1 MKILI
6 DVPVHEESLRKLKE
20 IPDTDVTA
28 ADSAEEP
35 RALPEEM
42 IAETGALFC
51 SVPPV
56 NHQVM
61 KRLKF
66 IQLASVGYDQFLG
79 MGFPGR
85 GIRVCNARGV
95 FDVPIGEWC
104 AAMTVNLVRDLRGM
118 IRNQDKGE
126 WDRAAEFQREV
137 RGMTAGIWGYGGIG
151 RETARLLKC
160 MGLTVHVL
168 VRDTVPPRKDV
179 YQVEGT
185 GDPEG
190 VLPDKVFPAAEKD
203 TFLRGLDFLILA
215 VPLSPENR
223 GMIGPEEL
231 GQLPSSAFILNP
243 ARGPLIQ
250 EQPLIEALRSG
261 RIAGAALD
269 THYYY
274 PMPPDHP
281 LWKFPNVIMTP
292 HISGSSLSQHFK
304 ERIWDVFLINIRRYC
319 SGAPL
324 LNEVSPEKLEP
335 S

>member
-6 DVPVHEESLRKLKE
+6 DVPVYDECLRRLEEVQDTE
-20 IPDTDVTA
+20 ITVVDP
-28 ADSAEEP
+28 AEEP
-35 RALPEEM
+35 RALPDDV
-42 IAETGALFC
+42 IADTEALFC

-56 NHQVM
+56 NHQIM

-95 FDVPIGEWC
+95 FDAPIGEWC
-104 AAMTVNLVRDLRGM
+104 AAMAVNLVRDLRGM
-118 IRNQDKGE
+118 IRNQEKGV
-126 WDRAAEFQREV
+126 WDRAAGFQREI

-151 RETARLLKC
+151 RETARLLKS

-168 VRDTVPPRKDV
+168 VRDRVSSRQDV

-190 VLPDKVFPAAEKD
+190 VLPDKVYTVREKSA
-203 TFLRGLDFLILA
+203 FLKGLDFLILA
-215 VPLSPENR
+215 VPLAPETR
-223 GMIGPEEL
+223 GMIGRDEL
-231 GQLPSSAFILNP
+231 ESLPDSAFILNP
-243 ARGPLIQ
+243 ARGPIIQ
-250 EQPLIEALRSG
+250 ERPLIDALRTGS
-261 RIAGAALD
+261 IAGAALD

-281 LWKFPNVIMTP
+281 
-292 HISGSSLSQHFK
+292 
-304 ERIWDVFLINIRRYC
+304 
-319 SGAPL
+319 
-324 LNEVSPEKLEP
+324 
-335 S
+335 